1 MVDQKLNVNKLI
13 YHTLYCWL
21 VYSGTNI
28 VNRDFAD
35 LHSLV
40 TNIATFFSSTLCTC
54 VCFCLEE
61 TAGIHCSCTSDKT
74 ESMLPSGIEIIWAND
89 ANGVYI
95 LLS

>member
-54 VCFCLEE
+54 VCVFVWKRQQVF
-61 TAGIHCSCTSDKT
+61 TAPVLVIRLNRCFPRG
-74 ESMLPSGIEIIWAND
+74 
-89 ANGVYI
+89 
-95 LLS
+95 